1 MSWRVPGTQWACKR
15 CYGQGG
21 ETVASNVEP
30 QLVLRKLTL
39 KLVTVLKSWNGIVSL
54 KVYYVSGKVMMEL
67 IITPLPLLLKTVEIF
82 LLIAQHLFFNIGM
95 FYTMSFVLTEYLNI
109 TSIPTFKILRPDLGM
124 DPAFIGLGAYV
135 IWGFLFKKRNTDLKY
150 RKSGIV
156 LWKDLWKRRALKL
169 RFHLS
174 SW

>member
-1 MSWRVPGTQWACKR
+1 M
-15 CYGQGG
+15 
-21 ETVASNVEP
+21 
-30 QLVLRKLTL
+30 
-39 KLVTVLKSWNGIVSL
+39 SL

-82 LLIAQHLFFNIGM
+82 LLIAQHLFFSIGM

-135 IWGFLFKKRNTDLKY
+135 I
-150 RKSGIV
+150 
-156 LWKDLWKRRALKL
+156 
-169 RFHLS
+169 
-174 SW
+174 